1 MSDIRVFVTFPESAV
16 VFAGEKLVC
25 KITFKNISPP
35 PGSQRPHI
43 PLHGSPK
50 ANGGGFTPG
59 ANGSALGSK
68 ATPLQLPATGSRST
82 TTSPRIP
89 SARPVS
95 HHKPSLSLSVPA
107 TKSPVSPA
115 PPVSAASS
123 GKGHKHRRSI
133 SIVSLGSDAGIEG
146 GGRGQGEE
154 GIRSPPLVQGRQGWG
169 GHSRSASLQTMPR
182 RSPGL
187 VNGSTPNSGMTCSW
201 AYLLGY

>member
-16 VFAGEKLVC
+16 VFAGEKLEC

-35 PGSQRPHI
+35 PGSQRPHV

-50 ANGGGFTPG
+50 ANGGFASG

-68 ATPLQLPATGSRST
+68 AAPLQLPVTGSRST

-95 HHKPSLSLSVPA
+95 HHKPSLSLSVPVA
-107 TKSPVSPA
+107 KSPVSPA

-133 SIVSLGSDAGIEG
+133 SIVSLGSDVGIEC
-146 GGRGQGEE
+146 GGRGQGDE
-154 GIRSPPLVQGRQGWG
+154 GIKSPSLVQGRQGRA

-187 VNGSTPNSGMTCSW
+187 VNGSTPNSGMMCSW
-201 AYLLGY
+201 VYLLGY